1 MSAVLATFQR
11 ELRAYFLSPMAY
23 VLLFFFLVLNG
34 VAFSIIVSYLTDP
47 SAPPGRPFDFFFNGV
62 LFWLV
67 LLFVIPVITMRLL
80 AEERRSGS
88 IEVLMTAPVSEAQVV
103 AGKYLAALTF
113 YVALWAPTLLYAV
126 LVDRWSDV
134 DWGILGA
141 GYLGIFL
148 LGALLLAVGTF
159 ASAMV
164 RSQIVAA
171 MIAFSLMLLLF
182 LVGFVSGLVHT
193 PWMQQA
199 LSYVSVL
206 EHMDELARG
215 VVDTRRL
222 VFYATGTLFFLFAAS
237 RALEDRKWR

>member
-23 VLLFFFLVLNG
+23 VLMFFFLVLNG
-34 VAFSIIVSYLTDP
+34 VTFSVIVSYLTDP
-47 SAPPGRPFDFFFNGV
+47 AAPPGRPFDYFFNGF

-67 LLFVIPVITMRLL
+67 LLFVVPVITMRLL

-134 DWGILGA
+134 DWGILAA

-148 LGALLLAVGTF
+148 LGAFLLAVGIF

-182 LVGFVSGLVHT
+182 LLGFLSGLVHT
-193 PWMQQA
+193 PWMQQV
-199 LSYVSVL
+199 LGYVSVL
-206 EHMDELARG
+206 DHMDEMARG
-215 VVDTRRL
+215 IVDTRRL
-222 VFYATGTLFFLFAAS
+222 VFYVTGTLFFLFAAS